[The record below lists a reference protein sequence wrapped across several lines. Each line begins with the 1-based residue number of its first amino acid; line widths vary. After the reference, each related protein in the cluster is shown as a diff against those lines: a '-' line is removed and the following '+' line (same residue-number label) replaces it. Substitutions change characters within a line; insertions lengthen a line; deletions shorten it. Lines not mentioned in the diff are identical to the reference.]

1 MENEPTMENG
11 EYEEFSEFDETTDSA
26 APKAERSP
34 FPWGLALG
42 VIWAVAL
49 VIFSVQ
55 NASNTTV
62 EFLAWQWQMP
72 VAVLVMFSALA
83 TLALTLIGLGFRR
96 RRLKRLQRD
105 S

>member
-1 MENEPTMENG
+1 MDNE
-11 EYEEFSEFDETTDSA
+11 EYEEISELEEAD
-26 APKAERSP
+26 APSKEGRSP
-34 FPWGLALG
+34 IGWGMALG

-55 NASNTTV
+55 NAGSTTV

-83 TLALTLIGLGFRR
+83 TLALTLVGLGFRR
-96 RRLKRLQRD
+96 RKLKRLQRD

>member
-1 MENEPTMENG
+1 MDNE
-11 EYEEFSEFDETTDSA
+11 EYEEIPELEEAD
-26 APKAERSP
+26 APSKKGRAP
-34 FPWGLALG
+34 IGWGVVLG

-55 NASNTTV
+55 NAGSTSV

-83 TLALTLIGLGFRR
+83 TLALTLVGLGFRR
-96 RRLKRLQRD
+96 RKLKRLQRD